1 MESILI
7 GKLVKTHGIKGQ
19 IKLYPYT
26 DDLLSLSK
34 EKKVFLDKNL
44 AKALDVEYTK
54 IQSPMLIYK
63 FKGIDRVEDV
73 EKYVQSDLYIP
84 KKDISYMEDTYYIE
98 DLIGLFVYDEKKEEI
113 IGKISEVFNTGANDV
128 YEVTLI
134 DGKKIYLPAIK
145 QVIKKVDIKDKK
157 IYVEI
162 MKGLI

>member
-34 EKKVFLDKNL
+34 EKKVFLDNSL